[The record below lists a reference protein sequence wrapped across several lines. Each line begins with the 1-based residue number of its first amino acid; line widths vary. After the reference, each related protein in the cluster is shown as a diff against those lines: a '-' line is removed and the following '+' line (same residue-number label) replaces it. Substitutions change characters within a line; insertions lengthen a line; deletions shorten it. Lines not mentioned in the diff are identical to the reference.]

1 MPKRRARPPAE
12 GAYVT
17 SLYVRRTPPL
27 RLFMRRV
34 GLAFGAA
41 LVAVMI
47 FWFERDSLRD
57 IDGHV
62 SFIDVVYFTAVTLST
77 VGYGDIVPV
86 TDRAR
91 LLDALAVTPIR
102 LFLWLIFL
110 TTAYELFWQ
119 RLTEEWRMKQM
130 QKGLVDHI
138 IVCGFGYSGSSAA
151 RMLGA
156 TEPERQKIVV
166 IEREPDKLEEA
177 AASGFIGVRGDCTRD
192 VVLIKAGIETASA
205 ILFCVRSDE
214 VAALATLTA
223 RNLNAKVRI
232 LATVKDQDNL
242 RLLKRAGAQEVIAP
256 SRLAGHLMADAV
268 RSRYTTRFVSDL
280 LAAPGGFMR
289 ITERSANAGE
299 VGRAWRD
306 IPGMLVIAV
315 ERAGGI
321 VGFWEPGE
329 HRILDGDLIFAIEAN
344 PSAGKIELAPPL

>member
-1 MPKRRARPPAE
+1 MAKQRAEAPAE
-12 GAYVT
+12 GGHVP
-17 SLYVRRTPPL
+17 SLYVKRTAPL
-27 RLFMRRV
+27 RLFLRRV
-34 GLAFGAA
+34 GLAFAA
-41 LVAVMI
+41 TMVAVMI
-47 FWFERDSLRD
+47 FWLERDSLRD

-62 SFIDVVYFTAVTLST
+62 SFIDVIYFSAVTLST
-77 VGYGDIVPV
+77 IGYGDIVPIS
-86 TDRAR
+86 DRAR
-91 LLDALAVTPIR
+91 LLDALVITPIR
-102 LFLWLIFL
+102 IFIWLVFL

-119 RLTEEWRMKQM
+119 RWIEEWRMKQM

-156 TEPERQKIVV
+156 TESERHKIVV

-192 VVLIKAGIETASA
+192 VVLLKAGIEAASA

-232 LATVKDQDNL
+232 LAMVKDQENL

-268 RSRYTTRFVSDL
+268 RSRYTTRFVNDL
-280 LAAPGGFMR
+280 LAAPGGFLR
-289 ITERSANAGE
+289 ITERNANAGE

-315 ERAGGI
+315 ERAGTI
-321 VGFWEPGE
+321 VGFWDPGE
-329 HRILDGDLIFAIEAN
+329 QRILEGDLLFAIEAN
-344 PSAGKIELAPPL
+344 PSAGKVELAPPL

>member
-1 MPKRRARPPAE
+1 MAKRSAKAPAE
-12 GAYVT
+12 GAYVP
-17 SLYVRRTPPL
+17 SLYVKRTPAL
-27 RLFMRRV
+27 RLFARRL
-34 GLAFGAA
+34 GLAFAA
-41 LVAVMI
+41 TLVAVMI
-47 FWFERDSLRD
+47 FWLERDSLKD

-62 SFIDVVYFTAVTLST
+62 SFIDVVYFTAVTLGT
-77 VGYGDIVPV
+77 IGYGDIVPV

-119 RLTEEWRMKQM
+119 RLIEEWRMKQM

-156 TEPERQKIVV
+156 TEKERQKIVV
-166 IEREPDKLEEA
+166 IERESDKLEEA

-192 VVLIKAGIETASA
+192 VVLHKAGIDTAAA

-223 RNLNAKVRI
+223 RNLNANVRI
-232 LATVKDQDNL
+232 LAMVKDQENL

-268 RSRYTTRFVSDL
+268 RSRYTTRFVNDL
-280 LAAPGGFMR
+280 LAAEGGFLR
-289 ITERSANAGE
+289 ITERGADAAE

-315 ERAGGI
+315 ERAGAI
-321 VGFWEPGE
+321 VGFWEPGAQ
-329 HRILDGDLIFAIEAN
+329 RILEGDLIFAIEAN
-344 PSAGKIELAPPL
+344 PSSAKVEVAPPL